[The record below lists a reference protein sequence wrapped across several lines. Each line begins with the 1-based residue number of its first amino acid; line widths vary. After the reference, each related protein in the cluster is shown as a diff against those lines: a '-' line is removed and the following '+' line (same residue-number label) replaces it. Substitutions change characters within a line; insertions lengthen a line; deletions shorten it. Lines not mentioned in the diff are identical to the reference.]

1 MTQDPTP
8 RRKRLMR
15 VALGLSLALNV
26 MILGALG
33 GAMWRHGGPG
43 PHGGGDLPGLRSYA
57 SPYVQ
62 ALPPEARRGLHGKMQ
77 ASGKVHHL
85 DREARRALYDEML
98 TALRAEPFQADVA
111 AAVLAAQGE
120 AAAGVQQV
128 AHDAWL
134 AEVSAMDA
142 AARQDYADKLQQRLE
157 AGPPRKKGKRDGRPE
172 R

>member
-33 GAMWRHGGPG
+33 GAMWRHGGR
-43 PHGGGDLPGLRSYA
+43 DLPGLRSYA

-62 ALPPEARRGLHGKMQ
+62 ALPPEARRGLHGKMRT
-77 ASGKVHHL
+77 SGKAHHL

-98 TALRAEPFQADVA
+98 AALRAEPFQADVA